1 MFHRRRTVA
10 SINSV
15 KHYVQQPNSAVASGT
30 IRNQVLVD
38 AIAVAAARSNT
49 FDVEEGALVKAVFL
63 DFWCLGTGVTDS
75 NTQINAIIEKV
86 PSNQDPVTALQIV
99 NLGAY
104 PNKKNILNS
113 FQGNQGAQ
121 IDGHQA
127 LPYLRGWQ
135 LIPKGKQRMGLGDR
149 IVMSILS
156 SGNAIAICGQ
166 STYKEYK

>member
-1 MFHRRRTVA
+1 MVA
-10 SINSV
+10 PINSI
-15 KHYVQQPNSAVASGT
+15 KHYVQQTNAALASGT

-38 AIAVAAARSNT
+38 AVTVAAAGANA
-49 FDVEEGALVKAVFL
+49 FDVEEGSLVKAVFL
-63 DFWCLGTGVTDS
+63 DFWCLGTGVVDS
-75 NTQINAIIEKV
+75 NSQINAIIEKV
-86 PSNQDPVTALQIV
+86 PANQAAVTAAQIV

-121 IDGHQA
+121 IAGHQA